1 MNIRQMMKMYTDDG
15 LARPLVSARVCQ
27 DIILK
32 VVITIKRMNK
42 YEKDLT
48 TSKIDRQNIL
58 NNELAVNEIQT
69 QTGIQGIV
77 YDGRIR
83 FTKTMVATYFDV
95 DQRTI
100 ERYVSEN
107 SDEIMSN
114 GYEILKGKKLKE
126 FMNCVLEQ
134 DVPDINV
141 GNISNRTPQIAIFD
155 FKAFLN
161 MAMLLSESENA
172 KALRQIMLDI
182 VIDFVNQRTGGST
195 KYINQRDQDFISAF
209 LQEENYRREFTD
221 ALRDYVDM
229 GNSKYA
235 LYTDKIYQSIFK
247 EKAQEYKQILH
258 LSKKD
263 SARDTMYS
271 EVLDLVAS
279 YECGLASMI
288 KNQSEQLGRK
298 LNNWEMA
305 DLFTAFETLPLWKPL
320 IIRART
326 KMASRDMALRD
337 AFHYQLEE
345 YIKPLDAEEYEKFL
359 GVAGEELEKLMQENS
374 DVLKRLKERS

>member
-1 MNIRQMMKMYTDDG
+1 M
-15 LARPLVSARVCQ
+15 A
-27 DIILK
+27 
-32 VVITIKRMNK
+32 
-42 YEKDLT
+42 KDLT
-48 TSKIDRQNIL
+48 TSQLDRQNIL
-58 NNELAVNEIQT
+58 NNDLAVGEIQK
-69 QTGIQGIV
+69 QTGLQGV
-77 YDGRIR
+77 LFDGRIR
-83 FTKTMVATYFDV
+83 FTKLMVATYFDV
-95 DQRTI
+95 DLRTI
-100 ERYVSEN
+100 ERYVSDN
-107 SDEIMSN
+107 SDEFSKN
-114 GYEILKGKKLKE
+114 GYEIIKGKKMKE
-126 FMNCVLEQ
+126 FIQCVINQ

-141 GNISNRTPQIAIFD
+141 GNISNRTPQIALFD

-161 MAMLLSESENA
+161 MAMLLVESENA
-172 KALRQIMLDI
+172 KILRQIMLDI

-235 LYTDKIYQSIFK
+235 IYTDKIYQSIFK
-247 EKAQEYKQILH
+247 EKAQEYKKILH

-263 SARDTMYS
+263 NARDTMYS
-271 EVLDLVAS
+271 EVLDLIAS
-279 YECGLASMI
+279 YECGLAALI
-288 KNQSEQLGRK
+288 KDQSVQLGRK

-305 DLFTAFETLPLWKPL
+305 DLFRSFETLPLWKPL
-320 IIRART
+320 IVRART

-359 GVAGEELEKLMQENS
+359 GVAGDELEKLMKENQ
-374 DVLKRLKERS
+374 DVLVRLKERS

>member
-1 MNIRQMMKMYTDDG
+1 MK
-15 LARPLVSARVCQ
+15 
-27 DIILK
+27 
-32 VVITIKRMNK
+32 
-42 YEKDLT
+42 KDLT

-107 SDEIMSN
+107 LDEIMSN

-288 KNQSEQLGRK
+288 KDQSEQLGRK